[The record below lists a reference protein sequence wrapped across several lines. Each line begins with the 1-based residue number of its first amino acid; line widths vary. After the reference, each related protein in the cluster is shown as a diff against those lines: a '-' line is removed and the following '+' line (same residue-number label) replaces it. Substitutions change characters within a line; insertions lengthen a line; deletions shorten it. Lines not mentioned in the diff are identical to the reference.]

1 MNSLADTHPPERR
14 PWRMR
19 DALVAFLAGVVTS
32 TVAYLVV
39 GGDSVSETFGVV
51 LPAQMVGMVGALA
64 WLGRRRQPW
73 RPALRW
79 SARWSDLVGVPIGFG
94 IQVVLALLLA
104 TLIETFGLELPGQE
118 VLDTAAGAT
127 TAGQWVLVVL
137 GAVVLAPVAEEIL
150 FRGVMVRAL
159 ENRGRRYAVY
169 TSAFL
174 FSAAHA
180 LDPGALLLLPS
191 LFIVG
196 VVLGYELLRTGR
208 LGRAIAIHAGFNLLP
223 VIGLIAGV

>member
-1 MNSLADTHPPERR
+1 MNSPADTHLTERR

-19 DALVAFLAGVVTS
+19 DALVAFVTGVVTS
-32 TVAYLVV
+32 TVAYLLVN
-39 GGDSVSETFGVV
+39 GDPVADAFGVV
-51 LPAQMVGMVGALA
+51 LPAQIVGMVGALA
-64 WLGRRRQPW
+64 WIGRRRQPW
-73 RPALRW
+73 RHALRW
-79 SARWSDLVGVPIGFG
+79 SARWSDLVGIPIGFG
-94 IQVVLALLLA
+94 IQVVLALVLA
-104 TLIETFGLELPGQE
+104 TLIETFGLESPGQH
-118 VLDTAAGAT
+118 VLYTAADAA

-159 ENRGRRYAVY
+159 ENRGRRVAVY

-174 FSAAHA
+174 FSAAHG
-180 LDPGALLLLPS
+180 LDPGAWILLPS
-191 LFIVG
+191 LFVVG

-223 VIGLIAGV
+223 VIGLIAGI